1 MDKDQPLTHLD
12 SRGEARMVDVG
23 DKAVTSR
30 VAVARAQVRMKPE
43 TLSVILASE
52 LAKGD
57 ALATARIAAIQAAKK
72 TSDLIPLCHPLPI
85 TKVAV
90 ELRADDALPGILIE
104 VTCKVRGQTG
114 IEMGSITAVS
124 VAALT
129 IYDMAKSIDRG
140 MVIEEVM
147 LIEKSGG
154 KTGEWRSD
162 DHR

>member
-1 MDKDQPLTHLD
+1 MNRDQRLTHLD
-12 SRGEARMVDVG
+12 GRGEARMVDVG

-30 VAVARAQVRMKPE
+30 LAVARAQIRMKPE

-52 LAKGD
+52 LSKGD

-85 TKVAV
+85 TKVSV
-90 ELRADDALPGILIE
+90 ELRADHALPGIVIE
-104 VTCKVRGQTG
+104 VICKVRGQTG
-114 IEMGSITAVS
+114 IEMEALTAAS

-129 IYDMAKSIDRG
+129 VYDMAKSIDRG
-140 MVIEEVM
+140 MVIEQVM

-162 DHR
+162 DHG

>member
-1 MDKDQPLTHLD
+1 MNRDQRLTHLD

-30 VAVARAQVRMKPE
+30 VAVARAQIRMKPE

-52 LAKGD
+52 LSKGD

-85 TKVAV
+85 TKVSV
-90 ELRADDALPGILIE
+90 ELRADYALPGIVIE

-114 IEMGSITAVS
+114 IEMEALTAAS

-129 IYDMAKSIDRG
+129 VYDMAKSIDRG
-140 MVIEEVM
+140 MVIEQVM

-162 DHR
+162 DHG

>member
-1 MDKDQPLTHLD
+1 MNRDQRLTHLD

-30 VAVARAQVRMKPE
+30 VAVARAQIRMKPE
-43 TLSVILASE
+43 TLSAILASE
-52 LAKGD
+52 LSKGD

-85 TKVAV
+85 TKVSV
-90 ELRADDALPGILIE
+90 ELRADHALPGIVIE

-114 IEMGSITAVS
+114 IEMEALTAAS

-129 IYDMAKSIDRG
+129 VYDMAKSIDRG
-140 MVIEEVM
+140 MVIEQVM

-162 DHR
+162 DHG

>member
-1 MDKDQPLTHLD
+1 
-12 SRGEARMVDVG
+12 MVDVG

-30 VAVARAQVRMKPE
+30 LAVARAQIRMKPE

-52 LAKGD
+52 LSKGD

-85 TKVAV
+85 TKVSV
-90 ELRADDALPGILIE
+90 ELRADHALPGLVIE

-114 IEMGSITAVS
+114 IEMEALTAAS

-129 IYDMAKSIDRG
+129 VYDMAKSIDRG
-140 MVIEEVM
+140 MVIEQVM

-162 DHR
+162 DHG

>member
-1 MDKDQPLTHLD
+1 
-12 SRGEARMVDVG
+12 MVDVG

-30 VAVARAQVRMKPE
+30 LAVARAQIRMKPE

-52 LAKGD
+52 LSKGD

-85 TKVAV
+85 TKVSV
-90 ELRADDALPGILIE
+90 ELCADHALPGIVIE

-114 IEMGSITAVS
+114 IEMEALTAAS

-129 IYDMAKSIDRG
+129 VYDMAKSIDRG

-162 DHR
+162 DHG

>member
-1 MDKDQPLTHLD
+1 MNKDQPLTHLD

-30 VAVARAQVRMKPE
+30 VAVARAQIRMKPE

-52 LAKGD
+52 LSKGD

-85 TKVAV
+85 TKVSV
-90 ELRADDALPGILIE
+90 ELRADHALPGIIIE

-114 IEMGSITAVS
+114 IEMEALTAAS

-129 IYDMAKSIDRG
+129 VYDMAKSIDRG

-162 DHR
+162 DHG

>member
-1 MDKDQPLTHLD
+1 MNRDQRLTHLD

-30 VAVARAQVRMKPE
+30 LAVARAQIRMKPE

-52 LAKGD
+52 LSKGD

-85 TKVAV
+85 TKVSV
-90 ELRADDALPGILIE
+90 ELRADHALPGIVIE

-114 IEMGSITAVS
+114 IEMEALTAAS

-129 IYDMAKSIDRG
+129 VYDMAKSIDRG

-162 DHR
+162 DHG

>member
-1 MDKDQPLTHLD
+1 MNRDQRLTHLD

-30 VAVARAQVRMKPE
+30 LAVARAQIRMKPE

-52 LAKGD
+52 LSKGD

-85 TKVAV
+85 TKVSV
-90 ELRADDALPGILIE
+90 ELRADHALPGIVIE

-114 IEMGSITAVS
+114 IEMEALTAAS

-129 IYDMAKSIDRG
+129 VYDMAKSIDRG
-140 MVIEEVM
+140 MVIEQVM

-162 DHR
+162 DHG

>member
-1 MDKDQPLTHLD
+1 MNKDQPLTHLD

-30 VAVARAQVRMKPE
+30 VAVARAQIRMKPE

-90 ELRADDALPGILIE
+90 ELRADHALPGIIIE

-114 IEMGSITAVS
+114 IEMEALTAAS

-129 IYDMAKSIDRG
+129 VYDMAKSMDRG

-162 DHR
+162 DHG

>member
-1 MDKDQPLTHLD
+1 
-12 SRGEARMVDVG
+12 MVDVG

-30 VAVARAQVRMKPE
+30 VAVARAQIRMKPE

-52 LAKGD
+52 LSKGD

-85 TKVAV
+85 TKVSV
-90 ELRADDALPGILIE
+90 ELRADHALPGIIIE

-114 IEMGSITAVS
+114 IEMEALTAAS

-129 IYDMAKSIDRG
+129 VYDMAKSIDRG
-140 MVIEEVM
+140 MVIEQVM

-162 DHR
+162 DHG

>member
-1 MDKDQPLTHLD
+1 MNKDQPLTHLD

-30 VAVARAQVRMKPE
+30 VAVARAQIRMKPE
-43 TLSVILASE
+43 TLSVISASE
-52 LAKGD
+52 LSKGD

-90 ELRADDALPGILIE
+90 ELRADLALPGIVIE

-114 IEMGSITAVS
+114 IEMEALTAAS

-162 DHR
+162 DHG

>member
-1 MDKDQPLTHLD
+1 MNRDQRLTHLD

-30 VAVARAQVRMKPE
+30 LAVGRAQIRMKPE

-52 LAKGD
+52 LSKGD

-85 TKVAV
+85 TKVSV
-90 ELRADDALPGILIE
+90 ELRADHALPGIVIE
-104 VTCKVRGQTG
+104 VICKVRGQTG
-114 IEMGSITAVS
+114 IEMEALTAAS

-129 IYDMAKSIDRG
+129 VYDMAKSIDRG
-140 MVIEEVM
+140 MVIEQVM

-162 DHR
+162 DHG

>member
-114 IEMGSITAVS
+114 IEMEAITAAS

-162 DHR
+162 DHG

>member
-1 MDKDQPLTHLD
+1 MNKDQPLTHLD

-30 VAVARAQVRMKPE
+30 VAVARAQIRMKPE

-52 LAKGD
+52 LSKGD

-85 TKVAV
+85 TKVSV
-90 ELRADDALPGILIE
+90 ELRADHALPGIIIE

-114 IEMGSITAVS
+114 IEMEALTAAS

-129 IYDMAKSIDRG
+129 VYDMAKSIDRG
-140 MVIEEVM
+140 MVIEQVM

-162 DHR
+162 DHG

>member
-1 MDKDQPLTHLD
+1 MNKDQPMTHLN

-30 VAVARAQVRMKPE
+30 VAVARAQIRMKPE
-43 TLSVILASE
+43 TLAVISASE
-52 LAKGD
+52 LSKGD

-90 ELRADDALPGILIE
+90 ELRADPALPGIVIE

-114 IEMGSITAVS
+114 IEMEALTAAS

-129 IYDMAKSIDRG
+129 VYDMAKSIDRG
-140 MVIEEVM
+140 MVIEEVK

-162 DHR
+162 DHG

>member
-57 ALATARIAAIQAAKK
+57 ALGLFET
-72 TSDLIPLCHPLPI
+72 H
-85 TKVAV
+85 
-90 ELRADDALPGILIE
+90 ELEG
-104 VTCKVRGQTG
+104 
-114 IEMGSITAVS
+114 
-124 VAALT
+124 
-129 IYDMAKSIDRG
+129 
-140 MVIEEVM
+140 
-147 LIEKSGG
+147 
-154 KTGEWRSD
+154 
-162 DHR
+162 

>member
-1 MDKDQPLTHLD
+1 MNTDQPLTHLD
-12 SRGEARMVDVG
+12 SRGEAHMVDVG

-30 VAVARAQVRMKPE
+30 VAVARAQIRMKPE

-90 ELRADDALPGILIE
+90 ELRADLVLPGIVIE

-114 IEMGSITAVS
+114 IEMEALTAAS

-129 IYDMAKSIDRG
+129 IYDMAKSIDRV

-162 DHR
+162 DHG

>member
-1 MDKDQPLTHLD
+1 
-12 SRGEARMVDVG
+12 
-23 DKAVTSR
+23 
-30 VAVARAQVRMKPE
+30 MKPE

-52 LAKGD
+52 LSKGD

-85 TKVAV
+85 TKVSV
-90 ELRADDALPGILIE
+90 ELRADHALPGIVIE
-104 VTCKVRGQTG
+104 VICKVRGQTG
-114 IEMGSITAVS
+114 IEMEALTAAS

-129 IYDMAKSIDRG
+129 VYDMAKSIDRG
-140 MVIEEVM
+140 MVIEQVM

-162 DHR
+162 DHG

>member
-1 MDKDQPLTHLD
+1 
-12 SRGEARMVDVG
+12 MVDVG

-30 VAVARAQVRMKPE
+30 LAVARAQIRMKPE

-52 LAKGD
+52 LSKGD

-85 TKVAV
+85 TKVSV
-90 ELRADDALPGILIE
+90 ELRADHALPGIVIE
-104 VTCKVRGQTG
+104 VICKVRGQTG
-114 IEMGSITAVS
+114 IEMEALTAAS

-129 IYDMAKSIDRG
+129 VYDMAKSIDRG
-140 MVIEEVM
+140 MVIEQVM

-162 DHR
+162 DHG

>member
-1 MDKDQPLTHLD
+1 MNRDQRLTHLD
-12 SRGEARMVDVG
+12 GRGEARMVDVG

-30 VAVARAQVRMKPE
+30 LAVARAQIRMKPE

-52 LAKGD
+52 LSKGD
-57 ALATARIAAIQAAKK
+57 ALVTARIAAIQAAKK

-85 TKVAV
+85 TKVSV
-90 ELRADDALPGILIE
+90 ELRADHALPGIVIE

-114 IEMGSITAVS
+114 IEMEALTAAS

-129 IYDMAKSIDRG
+129 VYDMAKSIDRG
-140 MVIEEVM
+140 MVIEQVM

-162 DHR
+162 DHG

>member
-1 MDKDQPLTHLD
+1 
-12 SRGEARMVDVG
+12 MVDVG

-30 VAVARAQVRMKPE
+30 LAVARAQIRMKPE

-52 LAKGD
+52 LSKGD
-57 ALATARIAAIQAAKK
+57 ALVTARIAAIQAAKK

-85 TKVAV
+85 TKVSV
-90 ELRADDALPGILIE
+90 ELRADHALPGIVIE

-114 IEMGSITAVS
+114 IEMEALTAAS

-129 IYDMAKSIDRG
+129 VYDMAKSIDRG
-140 MVIEEVM
+140 MVIEQVM

-162 DHR
+162 DHG

>member
-1 MDKDQPLTHLD
+1 MNRDQRLTHLD

-23 DKAVTSR
+23 DKAVTFR
-30 VAVARAQVRMKPE
+30 VAVARAQIRMKPE

-52 LAKGD
+52 LSKGD

-85 TKVAV
+85 TKVSV
-90 ELRADDALPGILIE
+90 ELRADHALPGIIIE

-114 IEMGSITAVS
+114 IEMEALTAAS

-129 IYDMAKSIDRG
+129 VYDMAKSIDRG
-140 MVIEEVM
+140 MVIEQVM

-162 DHR
+162 DHG

>member
-1 MDKDQPLTHLD
+1 MNRDQRLTHLD
-12 SRGEARMVDVG
+12 SRGEAHMVDVG

-30 VAVARAQVRMKPE
+30 VAVARAQIRMKPE

-52 LAKGD
+52 LSKGD

-85 TKVAV
+85 TKVSV
-90 ELRADDALPGILIE
+90 ELRADHALPGIIIE

-114 IEMGSITAVS
+114 IEMEALTAAS

-129 IYDMAKSIDRG
+129 VYDMAKSIDRG

-162 DHR
+162 DHG

>member
-1 MDKDQPLTHLD
+1 MNRDQRLTHLD

-30 VAVARAQVRMKPE
+30 VAVARAQIRMKPE

-52 LAKGD
+52 LSKGD
-57 ALATARIAAIQAAKK
+57 ALATARIAAIQATKK

-85 TKVAV
+85 TKVSV
-90 ELRADDALPGILIE
+90 ELRADHALPGIIIE

-114 IEMGSITAVS
+114 IEMEALTAAS

-129 IYDMAKSIDRG
+129 VYDMAKSIDRG

-162 DHR
+162 DHG

>member
-1 MDKDQPLTHLD
+1 
-12 SRGEARMVDVG
+12 MVDVG

-30 VAVARAQVRMKPE
+30 VAVARAQIRMKPE
-43 TLSVILASE
+43 TLSVILDSE
-52 LAKGD
+52 LSKGD

-85 TKVAV
+85 TKVSV
-90 ELRADDALPGILIE
+90 ELRADHALPGIVIE

-114 IEMGSITAVS
+114 IEMEALTAAS

-129 IYDMAKSIDRG
+129 VYDMAKSIDRG
-140 MVIEEVM
+140 MVIEQVM

-162 DHR
+162 DHG

>member
-1 MDKDQPLTHLD
+1 MNREQRLTHLD

-30 VAVARAQVRMKPE
+30 VAVARAQIRMKPE

-52 LAKGD
+52 LSKGD

-85 TKVAV
+85 TKVSV
-90 ELRADDALPGILIE
+90 ELRADHALPGIVIE

-114 IEMGSITAVS
+114 IEMEALTAAS

-129 IYDMAKSIDRG
+129 VYDMAKSIDRG
-140 MVIEEVM
+140 MVIEQVM

-162 DHR
+162 DHG